1 MLLEP
6 IFNRFVQ
13 SSPFAVMS
21 RAILERA
28 LCPDEMDDLFER
40 QADKQYTRELLFSS
54 VVDLM
59 SLVVTC
65 TYGSVCA
72 ANAESSRP

>member
-6 IFNRFVQ
+6 IFTRFVQ
-13 SSPFAVMS
+13 RSPFAVMS

-28 LCPDEMDDLFER
+28 LCPRDLDALFEH

-65 TYGSVCA
+65 TYGSVREA
-72 ANAESSRP
+72 